1 MGAPSR
7 TYESAFGAFVLY
19 TLVTAL
25 GAPSDLFVAAV
36 GAFEEGV
43 PVTLKPDTA
52 RGTNF
57 VCHSLAIIFLLF
69 ISVRSKRCPLPF

>member
-1 MGAPSR
+1 MMSYVDAICPMEAPSR

-36 GAFEEGV
+36 GALEEGV
-43 PVTLKPDTA
+43 PAALKPDTA
-52 RGTNF
+52 
-57 VCHSLAIIFLLF
+57 
-69 ISVRSKRCPLPF
+69 

>member
-36 GAFEEGV
+36 GALEEGV
-43 PVTLKPDTA
+43 PAALKPDTA
-52 RGTNF
+52 CGTNF
-57 VCHSLAIIFLLF
+57 VCHNRAIMFLLY
-69 ISVRSKRCPLPF
+69 KRW